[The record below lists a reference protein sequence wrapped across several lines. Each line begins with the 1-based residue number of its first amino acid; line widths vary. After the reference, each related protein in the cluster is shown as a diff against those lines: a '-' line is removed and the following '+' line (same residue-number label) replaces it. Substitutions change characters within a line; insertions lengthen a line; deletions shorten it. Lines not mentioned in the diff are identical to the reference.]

1 MSKAQD
7 LKKVRDNNGLGIRTR
22 EFIID
27 NKEETIQSYYENILS
42 AEEINK
48 SVEEYRVNMDIVS
61 KEFKERTKL
70 QDKDIA
76 FLTVATML
84 QCARIYLVNYF
95 TKIEKAGS
103 GNKKEAFLHEKQEKI
118 LGKFGFEENEH
129 GRLYYAPLKQI
140 VLGRGVPYDA
150 TAYFSENYKLFEG
163 ANHRFSTL
171 GHDPLFGLIFGTT
184 NILTNTITCNQKI
197 VLKTNHVIYDENMKN
212 PKISRYAST
221 PKMFESVKDRI
232 INEKEAVVAA
242 VIKQLIHIYIHHVEY
257 NCREQV

>member
-84 QCARIYLVNYF
+84 QCARIYLVNY
-95 TKIEKAGS
+95 
-103 GNKKEAFLHEKQEKI
+103 L
-118 LGKFGFEENEH
+118 
-129 GRLYYAPLKQI
+129 
-140 VLGRGVPYDA
+140 
-150 TAYFSENYKLFEG
+150 
-163 ANHRFSTL
+163 
-171 GHDPLFGLIFGTT
+171 
-184 NILTNTITCNQKI
+184 QK
-197 VLKTNHVIYDENMKN
+197 
-212 PKISRYAST
+212 
-221 PKMFESVKDRI
+221 
-232 INEKEAVVAA
+232 
-242 VIKQLIHIYIHHVEY
+242 
-257 NCREQV
+257 